1 MGVVQVLKARLQAP
15 PRAPRQCVIPP
26 LPSLRSPAEMVNQA
40 QQQAQQARQAQQA
53 ASEFA
58 FHTSHPLA
66 PAAWKPAPAHSGW
79 QQPAPAQPALLARQ
93 AFHHDPPSPSPVQLS
108 SPASPAAAA
117 AALPPAVTAQAAA
130 LLPLLEQGM
139 GVLRGHPEHP
149 LASQLARA
157 MYGAVEAV
165 TLGAEQQMSPREM
178 SPAAHRE
185 PSVAQAQG
193 GAEEV
198 QQQALR
204 RAIRQRV
211 LLHLLQRRSAGHGL
225 AA

>member
-15 PRAPRQCVIPP
+15 PRATRQCVTPP

-53 ASEFA
+53 QQAASEFA

-66 PAAWKPAPAHSGW
+66 PAAWK
-79 QQPAPAQPALLARQ
+79 PAPAQPALLARQ

-193 GAEEV
+193 GAEEA